1 MLFQKEKEDKNQ
13 INRLDQKRER
23 RSRRAFFLLSPISR
37 KTLSGKVS
45 LCTFLKK
52 ASLTLETAMALPLFF
67 FRSAHAAF
75 FYGYLQ
81 GTDGASDR
89 LVPESKGS
97 RYVCVWCWRF
107 RYRNDHIAGHIFL
120 SAHRRSDPAS

>member
-52 ASLTLETAMALPLFF
+52 SKSHSGDCDGFAAVF

-75 FYGYLQ
+75 FYGYL
-81 GTDGASDR
+81 
-89 LVPESKGS
+89 
-97 RYVCVWCWRF
+97 
-107 RYRNDHIAGHIFL
+107 
-120 SAHRRSDPAS
+120 